1 MLLCSPRLQWYPKM
15 QINRHWKL
23 ITSTLLALAL
33 FTACGEENSDKQAS
47 MTAASE
53 SATGHT
59 APVARVENTADTHWG
74 VEVDDPYRYMED
86 QDDPEV
92 VEWFKGQAEY
102 TESVLAGSPI
112 REEIYE
118 RLIELDQGAP
128 YTTFAVRRLANGDK
142 FYMRRNAGEN
152 LGKLY
157 YHPADSD
164 SARLL
169 VDPETLAAEGEQHYS
184 LGTYMP
190 SWDGG
195 YVTYGLAQGGSEL
208 TSYHIMDIASG
219 RAVDAPIDNIET
231 AYNRP
236 MWTASG
242 DGFYYSRRRDLPEDA
257 PETEIY
263 KQTMVR
269 YHELGTDSDD
279 DPVIAAYELS
289 NRLPLIDTDFPS
301 LWLTPNSG
309 HAVLKVKHGDNNEIS
324 LFAAPLDSLLSGDIP
339 WVRISEEADLVTAFA
354 VMGDDIYLLTA
365 QDAPRYKLIK
375 TNLAAPDLDT
385 ADVVIAPGELV
396 LSDVV
401 AAKDALYIDAFQDG
415 VNKVIRVAPDEK
427 TEVLNTPRASA
438 GYISSVSPEV
448 DGILLYETSW
458 IQGGVRYAY
467 EPTAGTFTDTGMV
480 PVGKFD
486 NLEGF
491 VAKEV
496 LVSSHDGTQVPLSIL
511 HRADLKMDG
520 SNPTIV
526 YGYGSYGFPMP
537 VFFSPT
543 RLAWLERGGVFAIAH
558 VRGGGEYGQEWHYA
572 GRMANKPNT
581 WLDLIASAEYLV
593 EEGYTAP
600 AHMAPMGGSAGG
612 ILAGRS
618 ITTRPDLFGA
628 AVMQVGMLDAI
639 RAETTT
645 NGVPNIKEFGT
656 VTDEEGFK
664 GLLAM
669 SSYHHV
675 REGVNYPATLLT
687 HGYNDNRVNVWMSGK
702 MAARLQAA
710 NGEDGAPVLLR
721 VVFDAG
727 HGIGSTRDQVLLE
740 IADTYSFL
748 FSQLDKDQH

>member
-1 MLLCSPRLQWYPKM
+1 M

-23 ITSTLLALAL
+23 ITSALLASAML
-33 FTACGEENSDKQAS
+33 TACGGEQSNNQAS
-47 MTAASE
+47 LDTAAG
-53 SATGHT
+53 SAASPA
-59 APVARVENTADTHWG
+59 APIARIENATDTHWG

-92 VEWFKGQAEY
+92 VEWFKGQAGY
-102 TESVLAGSPI
+102 TESVLAGLPM
-112 REEIYE
+112 REDIYE

-128 YTTFAVRRLANGDK
+128 YTTFGVRRLANGDM

-157 YHPADSD
+157 HHPAGSD
-164 SARLL
+164 APRLL
-169 VDPETLAAEGEQHYS
+169 VDPETLGAEGEQHYS

-190 SWDGG
+190 SWDGS

-208 TSYHIMDIASG
+208 TSYHMMEVSSG
-219 RAVDAPIDNIET
+219 NAADAPIDNIET

-236 MWTASG
+236 MWAASG

-269 YHELGTDSDD
+269 YHELGTDSGD
-279 DPVIAAYELS
+279 DPVIVAYELS
-289 NRLPLIDTDFPS
+289 DRLPLLDTDFPS
-301 LWLTPNSG
+301 LWLMPNSE

-324 LFAAPLDSLLSGDIP
+324 LFTAPVDSLLSGDIP
-339 WVRISEEADLVTAFA
+339 WARISEEADLVTAFA

-365 QDAPRYKLIK
+365 QNAPRYQLIK
-375 TNLAAPDLDT
+375 TNLATPDLDT
-385 ADVVIAPGELV
+385 AEVVVAPSEIV

-401 AAKDALYIDAFQDG
+401 AAKDGLYIDAKQDG
-415 VNKVIRVAPDEK
+415 VNTVIRVPPDN
-427 TEVLNTPRASA
+427 TPEVLNTPRAGA
-438 GYISSVSPEV
+438 GYISSASPQV

-496 LVSSHDGTQVPLSIL
+496 LITSHDGTQVPLSIL
-511 HRADLKMDG
+511 HRADLEMDG

-526 YGYGSYGFPMP
+526 YGYGSYGLSMQ

-572 GRMANKPNT
+572 GRMENKPNT
-581 WLDLIASAEYLV
+581 WLDLIACAEYLV
-593 EEGYTAP
+593 DNGYTSP

-618 ITTRPDLFGA
+618 ITARPDLFGA
-628 AVMQVGMLDAI
+628 VVMQVGMLDAI

-669 SSYHHV
+669 SAYHHV
-675 REGVNYPATLLT
+675 RDGVTYPATLLT
-687 HGYNDNRVNVWMSGK
+687 HGYNDNRVNVWNSGK
-702 MAARLQAA
+702 MAAKLQAA

-721 VVFDAG
+721 VEFDSG
-727 HGIGSTRDQVLLE
+727 HGIGSTRNQVLSQV
-740 IADTYSFL
+740 ADTYSFL
-748 FSQLDKDQH
+748 FWQLDEDQH

>member
-1 MLLCSPRLQWYPKM
+1 M
-15 QINRHWKL
+15 
-23 ITSTLLALAL
+23 ITSCGGKDSNNEGSAD
-33 FTACGEENSDKQAS
+33 TAD
-47 MTAASE
+47 E
-53 SATGHT
+53 SAA
-59 APVARVENTADTHWG
+59 APGALVAKVENAAETHWG
-74 VEVDDPYRYMED
+74 VEVDDPYRYMEA

-102 TESVLAGSPI
+102 AESVLTGLPM
-112 REEIYE
+112 REEIYA
-118 RLIELDQGAP
+118 RLIELDQGTP
-128 YTTFAVRRLANGDK
+128 YTTYQVSLLANGDM
-142 FYMRRNAGEN
+142 FYLRRNADEN

-157 YHPADSD
+157 YHPAGSD

-169 VDPETLAAEGEQHYS
+169 IDPETLGAEGEQHYS
-184 LGTYMP
+184 LDVYMP
-190 SWDGG
+190 SWDGR
-195 YVTYGLAQGGSEL
+195 YLTYGVAQGGSEL
-208 TSYHIMDIASG
+208 TTYHVMEAASG
-219 RAVDAPIDNIET
+219 KAVDSPIDNIET

-236 MWTASG
+236 MWTGNG
-242 DGFYYSRRRDLPEDA
+242 DGFYYSRRRDLPDDA
-257 PETEIY
+257 LVTEIY

-269 YHELGTDSDD
+269 YHELGTDPGE
-279 DPVIAAYELS
+279 DPVIAAYGLS
-289 NRLPLIDTDFPS
+289 DRLPLLDTDFPS
-301 LWLTPNSG
+301 LWLTPNSD

-324 LFAAPLDSLLSGDIP
+324 LFTAPVDSLLSGDIP
-339 WVRISEEADLVTAFA
+339 WVRISEEADLVTGFA
-354 VMGDDIYLLTA
+354 VMGNDIYLLTA
-365 QDAPRYKLIK
+365 QDAPRYQLIK
-375 TNLAAPDLDT
+375 TSLVAPDLDT
-385 ADVVIAPGELV
+385 AEVVIAAGKMV
-396 LSDVV
+396 LRDVV
-401 AAKDALYIDAFQDG
+401 AAKDALYVEALQDG
-415 VNKVIRVAPDEK
+415 LSKVVRVAPGK
-427 TEVLNTPRASA
+427 TTEILNTPRGGA
-438 GYISSVSPEV
+438 GYISSASPEV

-467 EPTAGTFTDTGMV
+467 EPATGAFTDTGMI

-520 SNPTIV
+520 TNPTIV
-526 YGYGSYGFPMP
+526 YGYGSYGISMD
-537 VFFSPT
+537 VFFSPM

-581 WLDLIASAEYLV
+581 WLDLIACAEYLV
-593 EEGYTAP
+593 DKGYTAP

-612 ILAGRS
+612 ILVGRS
-618 ITTRPDLFGA
+618 ITTRPDLFSA
-628 AVMQVGMLDAI
+628 AVIQVGMLDAI

-675 REGVNYPATLLT
+675 QEGETYPATLLT
-687 HGYNDNRVNVWMSGK
+687 HGYNDPRVNVWMSGK

-710 NGEDGAPVLLR
+710 NGANGPPVLLR
-721 VVFDAG
+721 VEFDSG
-727 HGIGSTRDQVLLE
+727 HGIGSTRDQVLSE

-748 FSQLDKDQH
+748 FWQLEKDEH

>member
-1 MLLCSPRLQWYPKM
+1 ML
-15 QINRHWKL
+15 
-23 ITSTLLALAL
+23 
-33 FTACGEENSDKQAS
+33 TACGGEESNKQAS
-47 MTAASE
+47 LDTAAE
-53 SATGHT
+53 SAAGPA
-59 APVARVENTADTHWG
+59 APIARIENTTDTHWG

-102 TESVLAGSPI
+102 TKSVLAGLPM
-112 REEIYE
+112 RQEIYE

-128 YTTFAVRRLANGDK
+128 YTTYGVRRLANGDM

-169 VDPETLAAEGEQHYS
+169 VDPETLGAEGEQHYS
-184 LGTYMP
+184 VGTYMP
-190 SWDGG
+190 SWDGS

-208 TSYHIMDIASG
+208 TSYHIMEVASSN
-219 RAVDAPIDNIET
+219 AADAPIDNIET
-231 AYNRP
+231 AYNSP

-242 DGFYYSRRRDLPEDA
+242 DSFYYSRRRDLPEDA
-257 PETEIY
+257 PQTEIY

-269 YHELGTDSDD
+269 YHELGTDPGE

-289 NRLPLIDTDFPS
+289 DRLPLLDTDFPS
-301 LWLTPNSG
+301 LWLTPNSE

-324 LFAAPLDSLLSGDIP
+324 LFTAPVDSLLSGDIP
-339 WVRISEEADLVTAFA
+339 WVLISEEADLVTGFA

-365 QDAPRYKLIK
+365 QDAPRYQLIK

-385 ADVVIAPGELV
+385 ADVVIAPGEMV
-396 LSDVV
+396 LRDVV
-401 AAKDALYIDAFQDG
+401 AAKDAVYVDALQDG
-415 VNKVIRVAPDEK
+415 LNKVIRVAPDK
-427 TEVLNTPRASA
+427 TTEVLNTPRAGA
-438 GYISSVSPEV
+438 GYISSVSPKV
-448 DGILLYETSW
+448 DGILIYETSW

-520 SNPTIV
+520 SSPTIV
-526 YGYGSYGFPMP
+526 YGYGSYGFPIN

-543 RLAWLERGGVFAIAH
+543 RLAWLERGGVYAIAH

-581 WLDLIASAEYLV
+581 WLDLIACAEYLV
-593 EEGYTAP
+593 DKGYTAP
-600 AHMAPMGGSAGG
+600 AHMAPRGGSAGG
-612 ILAGRS
+612 VLAGRS
-618 ITTRPDLFGA
+618 VTTRPDLFGA
-628 AVMQVGMLDAI
+628 VVIQVGMLDAI

-675 REGVNYPATLLT
+675 REGVTYPATLLT

-710 NGEDGAPVLLR
+710 NGEDGTPVLLR
-721 VVFDAG
+721 VEFDSG
-727 HGIGSTRDQVLLE
+727 HGIGSTRDQVLSE
-740 IADTYSFL
+740 VADIYSFL
-748 FSQLDKDQH
+748 FWQLDKDQH

>member
-1 MLLCSPRLQWYPKM
+1 ML
-15 QINRHWKL
+15 
-23 ITSTLLALAL
+23 
-33 FTACGEENSDKQAS
+33 TACGGEESNKQAS
-47 MTAASE
+47 LDTAAE
-53 SATGHT
+53 SA
-59 APVARVENTADTHWG
+59 AIPVAPIAKIEDTTDTHWG

-102 TESVLAGSPI
+102 TESVLAELPM
-112 REEIYE
+112 RQEIYE

-128 YTTFAVRRLANGDK
+128 YTTYGVRRLANGDM

-169 VDPETLAAEGEQHYS
+169 VDPETLGAEGEQHYS

-190 SWDGG
+190 SWDGR

-208 TSYHIMDIASG
+208 TTYHVMEVATG
-219 RAVDAPIDNIET
+219 NAADAPIDNIET

-257 PETEIY
+257 PDTEIY

-269 YHELGTDSDD
+269 YHALGTHAGD

-289 NRLPLIDTDFPS
+289 DQLPLLDTDFPS
-301 LWLTPNSG
+301 LWLTPNSE
-309 HAVLKVKHGDNNEIS
+309 HAVLKVKHGDNSEIS
-324 LFAAPLDSLLSGDIP
+324 LFTAPADSLLSGDIP
-339 WVRISEEADLVTAFA
+339 WVRISEEADLVNDAA

-365 QDAPRYKLIK
+365 RDAPRYQLIK

-385 ADVVIAPGELV
+385 ADVVIAPSELV
-396 LSDVV
+396 LSGVV
-401 AAKDALYIDAFQDG
+401 AAKDALYVDAIQDG
-415 VNKVIRVAPDEK
+415 LNKVIRVAPDK
-427 TEVLNTPRASA
+427 PMEVLKPPRGGA
-438 GYISSVSPEV
+438 GYISSVSPEIE
-448 DGILLYETSW
+448 GILLYETSW

-467 EPTAGTFTDTGMV
+467 EPMAGTFTDTGMV

-520 SNPTIV
+520 TNPTIV
-526 YGYGSYGFPMP
+526 YGYGSYGSSVDM
-537 VFFSPT
+537 FFSPT
-543 RLAWLERGGVFAIAH
+543 RLAWLERGGVYAIAH

-581 WLDLIASAEYLV
+581 WLDLIACAEYLV
-593 EEGYTAP
+593 DNGYTAA

-618 ITTRPDLFGA
+618 VTTRPDLFGA
-628 AVMQVGMLDAI
+628 VVIRVGMLDAI

-656 VTDEEGFK
+656 VTDEKGFK

-675 REGVNYPATLLT
+675 REGVTYPATLLT

-710 NGEDGAPVLLR
+710 NGDDGTPVLLR
-721 VVFDAG
+721 VEFDSG
-727 HGIGSTRDQVLLE
+727 HGIGSTRDQVLSE
-740 IADTYSFL
+740 VADIYSFL
-748 FSQLDKDQH
+748 FWQLDKDQH

>member
-1 MLLCSPRLQWYPKM
+1 MR
-15 QINRHWKL
+15 INRHWEL
-23 ITSTLLALAL
+23 ITFALLASAIL
-33 FTACGEENSDKQAS
+33 TGCGGKESNKGVSGD
-47 MTAASE
+47 TAAE
-53 SATGHT
+53 SAAGPA
-59 APVARVENTADTHWG
+59 APIARIENTTDTHWG

-102 TESVLAGSPI
+102 TESVLAGLPM

-118 RLIELDQGAP
+118 RLIELDRGAP
-128 YTTFAVRRLANGDK
+128 YTTYGVRRLANGDM

-152 LGKLY
+152 LDKLY
-157 YHPADSD
+157 YHPADSN

-169 VDPETLAAEGEQHYS
+169 VDPETAGAEGEQHYS

-190 SWDGG
+190 SWDGS

-208 TSYHIMDIASG
+208 TTYHIMEVASG
-219 RAVDAPIDNIET
+219 NAADSPIDNIET

-242 DGFYYSRRRDLPEDA
+242 DGFYYSRRRDLSEDA

-269 YHELGTDSDD
+269 FHELGTDPGE
-279 DPVIAAYELS
+279 DPVIVAYELS
-289 NRLPLIDTDFPS
+289 DRLPLLDTDFPS
-301 LWLTPNSG
+301 LWLTPNSE
-309 HAVLKVKHGDNNEIS
+309 HAVLKIKHGDNNEIS
-324 LFAAPLDSLLSGDIP
+324 LFAAPVDSLLSGDIP
-339 WVRISEEADLVTAFA
+339 WVRISEEADLVTGFA

-365 QDAPRYKLIK
+365 RDAPRYQFIK

-385 ADVVIAPGELV
+385 ADVVIAPGEMV
-396 LSDVV
+396 LSNVL
-401 AAKDALYIDAFQDG
+401 AAKDAIYIDAIMDG
-415 VNKVIRVAPDEK
+415 LNKVIRVAPDK
-427 TEVLNTPRASA
+427 TSEVLNTPRAGA

-448 DGILLYETSW
+448 EGILLYETSW

-467 EPTAGTFTDTGMV
+467 EPKSGTFSDTGMI

-526 YGYGSYGFPMP
+526 YGYGSYGISMD
-537 VFFSPT
+537 VFFSPI

-581 WLDLIASAEYLV
+581 WLDLIACAEYLV
-593 EEGYTAP
+593 DKGYTAP

-618 ITTRPDLFGA
+618 LTTRPDLFGA
-628 AVMQVGMLDAI
+628 AVIQVGMLDAI

-656 VTDEEGFK
+656 VTDEEGFN
-664 GLLAM
+664 GLRAM
-669 SSYHHV
+669 SSYHHI
-675 REGVNYPATLLT
+675 REGVTYPATILT
-687 HGYNDNRVNVWMSGK
+687 HGYNDPRVNVWMSGK

-710 NGEDGAPVLLR
+710 NGEDGPPVLLR
-721 VVFDAG
+721 VEFDAG
-727 HGIGSTRDQVLLE
+727 HGIGSTRDQLLSE
-740 IADTYSFL
+740 FADTYSFL

>member
-1 MLLCSPRLQWYPKM
+1 MR
-15 QINRHWKL
+15 IDRRWKI
-23 ITSTLLALAL
+23 ITSTLLASAML
-33 FTACGEENSDKQAS
+33 TACGGEESNKRPPLE
-47 MTAASE
+47 TAAE
-53 SATGHT
+53 SAAGP
-59 APVARVENTADTHWG
+59 AVPIARIENTTDTHWG
-74 VEVDDPYRYMED
+74 VEVDDPYRYMEN

-102 TESVLAGSPI
+102 TESVLAELPM
-112 REEIYE
+112 REEILE

-128 YTTFAVRRLANGDK
+128 YTTYGVRRLANGDM

-157 YHPADSD
+157 YQPADSD

-169 VDPETLAAEGEQHYS
+169 VDPETLGAEGEQHFS

-190 SWDGG
+190 SWDGS

-208 TSYHIMDIASG
+208 TSYHIMEVASG
-219 RAVDAPIDNIET
+219 NAAGAPIDNIET

-269 YHELGTDSDD
+269 YHELGTDADE
-279 DPVIAAYELS
+279 DPVIAAYQLS
-289 NRLPLIDTDFPS
+289 DRLSLLDTDFPS
-301 LWLTPNSG
+301 LWLTPNSE

-324 LFAAPLDSLLSGDIP
+324 LFTAPVDSLLSGDIP
-339 WVRISEEADLVTAFA
+339 WVRISEEADLVTDFA
-354 VMGDDIYLLTA
+354 VMDDDIYLLTA
-365 QDAPRYKLIK
+365 HEAPRYQLIK
-375 TNLAAPDLDT
+375 TNLAAPNLDT
-385 ADVVIAPGELV
+385 ADVIIAPGEMV
-396 LSDVV
+396 LSDVA
-401 AAKDALYIDAFQDG
+401 AAKDALYVDTLQDG
-415 VNKVIRVAPDEK
+415 LNKVIRVAPDE
-427 TEVLNTPRASA
+427 TMEVLNTPRAGA
-438 GYISSVSPEV
+438 GYISSVSPEL

-467 EPTAGTFTDTGMV
+467 DPTAGTFTDTGMV

-511 HRADLKMDG
+511 HRADLQMDG

-526 YGYGSYGFPMP
+526 YGYGSYGFPMD

-543 RLAWLERGGVFAIAH
+543 RLAWIERGGVFAIAH

-593 EEGYTAP
+593 DKGYTSP
-600 AHMAPMGGSAGG
+600 ANMAPMGGSAGG

-618 ITTRPDLFGA
+618 VTARPDLFGA
-628 AVMQVGMLDAI
+628 VVMQVGMLDAI

-675 REGVNYPATLLT
+675 REGVTYPAALLT

-710 NGEDGAPVLLR
+710 NGEDGPPVLLR
-721 VVFDAG
+721 VEFDSG
-727 HGIGSTRDQVLLE
+727 HGIGSTRDQVLSQ

-748 FSQLDKDQH
+748 FWQLNKDQH

>member
-1 MLLCSPRLQWYPKM
+1 MR
-15 QINRHWKL
+15 IDRRWKI
-23 ITSTLLALAL
+23 ITSTLLASAML
-33 FTACGEENSDKQAS
+33 TACGGEESNKRPPLE
-47 MTAASE
+47 TAAE
-53 SATGHT
+53 SAAGP
-59 APVARVENTADTHWG
+59 AVPIARIENTTDTHWG
-74 VEVDDPYRYMED
+74 VEVDDPYRYMEN

-102 TESVLAGSPI
+102 TESVLAELPM
-112 REEIYE
+112 REEILE

-128 YTTFAVRRLANGDK
+128 YTTYGVRRLANGDM

-157 YHPADSD
+157 YQPADSD

-169 VDPETLAAEGEQHYS
+169 VDPETLGAEGEQHFS

-190 SWDGG
+190 SWDGS

-208 TSYHIMDIASG
+208 TSYHIMEVASG
-219 RAVDAPIDNIET
+219 NAAGAPIDNIET

-269 YHELGTDSDD
+269 YHELGTDADE
-279 DPVIAAYELS
+279 DPVIAAYQLS
-289 NRLPLIDTDFPS
+289 DRLSLLDTDFPS
-301 LWLTPNSG
+301 LWLTPNSE

-324 LFAAPLDSLLSGDIP
+324 LFTAPVDSLLSGDIP
-339 WVRISEEADLVTAFA
+339 WVRISEEADLVTDFA
-354 VMGDDIYLLTA
+354 VMDDDIYLLTA
-365 QDAPRYKLIK
+365 HEAPRYQLIK
-375 TNLAAPDLDT
+375 TNLAAPNLDT
-385 ADVVIAPGELV
+385 ADVIIAPGEMV
-396 LSDVV
+396 LSDVA
-401 AAKDALYIDAFQDG
+401 AAKDALYVDTLQDG
-415 VNKVIRVAPDEK
+415 LNKVIRVAPDE
-427 TEVLNTPRASA
+427 TMEVLNTPRAGA
-438 GYISSVSPEV
+438 GYISSVSPEL

-467 EPTAGTFTDTGMV
+467 DPTAGTFTDTGMV

-511 HRADLKMDG
+511 HRADLQMDG

-526 YGYGSYGFPMP
+526 YGYGSYGFPMD

-543 RLAWLERGGVFAIAH
+543 RLAWIERGGVFAIAH

-593 EEGYTAP
+593 DKGYTSP
-600 AHMAPMGGSAGG
+600 ANMAPMGGSAGG

-618 ITTRPDLFGA
+618 VTARPDLFGA
-628 AVMQVGMLDAI
+628 VVMQVGMLDAI

-675 REGVNYPATLLT
+675 REGVTYPAALLT

-710 NGEDGAPVLLR
+710 NGGPPVLLR
-721 VVFDAG
+721 VEFDSG
-727 HGIGSTRDQVLLE
+727 HGIGSTRDQVLSQ

-748 FSQLDKDQH
+748 FWQLNKDQH

>member
-1 MLLCSPRLQWYPKM
+1 L
-15 QINRHWKL
+15 
-23 ITSTLLALAL
+23 
-33 FTACGEENSDKQAS
+33 D
-47 MTAASE
+47 TAAE
-53 SATGHT
+53 SAASLVAPT
-59 APVARVENTADTHWG
+59 ARIENTTDTHWG
-74 VEVDDPYRYMED
+74 VEVDDPYRFMED

-92 VEWFKGQAEY
+92 VEWFEGQAKH
-102 TESVLAGSPI
+102 TESVLAELPM

-128 YTTFAVRRLANGDK
+128 FSTFGVRRLTNGDM

-169 VDPETLAAEGEQHYS
+169 VDPETLGAEGEQHYS
-184 LGTYMP
+184 LGAYMP
-190 SWDGG
+190 SWDGN

-208 TSYHIMDIASG
+208 TTYHVMEVDSG
-219 RAVDAPIDNIET
+219 NAADEPIDNIET

-269 YHELGTDSDD
+269 YHELGTDLSE

-289 NRLPLIDTDFPS
+289 DRLPLLDTDFPS
-301 LWLTPNSG
+301 LWLTPNSE
-309 HAVLKVKHGDNNEIS
+309 HAVLKVKHGDNSEIS
-324 LFAAPLDSLLSGDIP
+324 LFTAPADSLLSGDIP
-339 WVRISEEADLVTAFA
+339 WSRISEEADLVNDFA

-365 QDAPRYKLIK
+365 RDAPRYQLVKTKL
-375 TNLAAPDLDT
+375 AVPDLDT
-385 ADVVIAPGELV
+385 ADVIIAPSELV
-396 LSDVV
+396 LSGVV
-401 AAKDALYIDAFQDG
+401 AAKDALYVDAIQDG
-415 VNKVIRVAPDEK
+415 LNKVIRVAPDK
-427 TEVLNTPRASA
+427 PMQVLETPRGGA
-438 GYISSVSPEV
+438 GYVSSVTPEV
-448 DGILLYETSW
+448 EGILLYETSW

-467 EPTAGTFTDTGMV
+467 EPMGGTFTDTGMV

-496 LVSSHDGTQVPLSIL
+496 LVSSHDGTEVPLSIL
-511 HRADLKMDG
+511 HRADLKMDET
-520 SNPTIV
+520 NPTIV
-526 YGYGSYGFPMP
+526 YGYGSYGYSMDM
-537 VFFSPT
+537 FFSPT
-543 RLAWLERGGVFAIAH
+543 RLAWLERGGVFAVAH

-593 EEGYTAP
+593 DEGYTSP

-628 AVMQVGMLDAI
+628 AVIQVGSLDTI

-675 REGVNYPATLLT
+675 QEGVTYPATLLT
-687 HGYNDNRVNVWMSGK
+687 HGYNDNRVNVWQSGK
-702 MAARLQAA
+702 MAASLQAA
-710 NGEDGAPVLLR
+710 NGKDGAPILLR
-721 VVFDAG
+721 VEFDAG
-727 HGIGSTRDQVLLE
+727 HGIGSTRNQLLSE
-740 IADTYSFL
+740 VADTYSFL
-748 FSQLDKDQH
+748 FWQLDKDDH

>member
-1 MLLCSPRLQWYPKM
+1 MR
-15 QINRHWKL
+15 IIGHWKL
-23 ITSTLLALAL
+23 ITSTLLASAIL
-33 FTACGEENSDKQAS
+33 TACGGEETNKQAS
-47 MTAASE
+47 LDTAAGP
-53 SATGHT
+53 A
-59 APVARVENTADTHWG
+59 APIARIENTTDTHWG
-74 VEVDDPYRYMED
+74 VGVDDPYRYMED

-102 TESVLAGSPI
+102 TESVLAGLPM
-112 REEIYE
+112 RQEIYE

-128 YTTFAVRRLANGDK
+128 YTTYGVRRLANGDM

-169 VDPETLAAEGEQHYS
+169 VDPETLGAEGEQHYS

-190 SWDGG
+190 SWDGS

-208 TSYHIMDIASG
+208 TTYHTMEVASG
-219 RAVDAPIDNIET
+219 NAVDAPIGNIET

-242 DGFYYSRRRDLPEDA
+242 DSFYYSRRRDLPEDA
-257 PETEIY
+257 PVTEIY

-269 YHELGTDSDD
+269 YHELGTDSGEDL
-279 DPVIAAYELS
+279 VIAAYELS
-289 NRLPLIDTDFPS
+289 DRLPLLDTDFPS
-301 LWLTPNSG
+301 LWLTPNSE
-309 HAVLKVKHGDNNEIS
+309 HAVLMVKHGDNNEIS
-324 LFAAPLDSLLSGDIP
+324 LFTAPVDSLLSGDIP
-339 WVRISEEADLVTAFA
+339 WVRISEEADLVTGFT

-365 QDAPRYKLIK
+365 QDAPRFQLIK

-385 ADVVIAPGELV
+385 ADVVIAPGEMV

-415 VNKVIRVAPDEK
+415 VNKVIRVAPDK
-427 TEVLNTPRASA
+427 TMEVLNTPRASA
-438 GYISSVSPEV
+438 GYIASVSPEV

-496 LVSSHDGTQVPLSIL
+496 LVTSHDGTQVPLSIL

-543 RLAWLERGGVFAIAH
+543 RLAWLERGGVYAIAH

-581 WLDLIASAEYLV
+581 WLDLIACAEYLV
-593 EEGYTAP
+593 DKGYTAP
-600 AHMAPMGGSAGG
+600 EHMAPMGGSAGG

-618 ITTRPDLFGA
+618 VTARPDLFGA

-639 RAETTT
+639 RAETTS

-675 REGVNYPATLLT
+675 REGVTYPATLLT

-710 NGEDGAPVLLR
+710 NGGDGPPVLLR
-721 VVFDAG
+721 VEFESG
-727 HGIGSTRDQVLLE
+727 HGIGSTREQVLSE
-740 IADTYSFL
+740 VADVYSFL

>member
-1 MLLCSPRLQWYPKM
+1 MR
-15 QINRHWKL
+15 INRHRKL
-23 ITSTLLALAL
+23 ITITLLASAML
-33 FTACGEENSDKQAS
+33 TACGGEESNKQAS
-47 MTAASE
+47 LDTEAESAAGTAAPI
-53 SATGHT
+53 AK
-59 APVARVENTADTHWG
+59 VENTTDTHWG

-92 VEWFKGQAEY
+92 LEWFKGQAEY
-102 TESVLAGSPI
+102 TESVLEELPM

-128 YTTFAVRRLANGDK
+128 YTTFSVRRLANGDM

-164 SARLL
+164 GARLL
-169 VDPETLAAEGEQHYS
+169 VDPETLGAEGEQHYS
-184 LGTYMP
+184 LGAYMP
-190 SWDGG
+190 SWDGS

-208 TSYHIMDIASG
+208 TTYHIMDIATG
-219 RAVDAPIDNIET
+219 DAVDAPIDNIET

-236 MWTASG
+236 MWTDSG
-242 DGFYYSRRRDLPEDA
+242 EGFYYSRRRDLPEDA
-257 PETEIY
+257 PVTEIY
-263 KQTMVR
+263 KQTMVL
-269 YHELGTDSDD
+269 YHALGTDPSDD
-279 DPVIAAYELS
+279 AVIAAYELS
-289 NRLPLIDTDFPS
+289 DQLPLLDTDFPS
-301 LWLTPNSG
+301 LWLTPNSE
-309 HAVLKVKHGDNNEIS
+309 HAVLKVKHGDNSEIS
-324 LFAAPLDSLLSGDIP
+324 LFTAPVDSLLAGDIP
-339 WVRISEEADLVTAFA
+339 WVRISDEADLVTDFA

-365 QDAPRYKLIK
+365 QDAPRYQLIK

-385 ADVVIAPGELV
+385 ADVVIAPSELV
-396 LSDVV
+396 LSSVV
-401 AAKDALYIDAFQDG
+401 AARDAIYVDAIQDG
-415 VNKVIRVAPDEK
+415 LNKVVRVAPGESM
-427 TEVLNTPRASA
+427 EVLSTPRAGA
-438 GYISSVSPEV
+438 GYVSSVSPEV
-448 DGILLYETSW
+448 DGVVLYETSW

-467 EPTAGTFTDTGMV
+467 EPTAGTFTDTGMI

-496 LVSSHDGTQVPLSIL
+496 LVTSHDGTQVPLSIL
-511 HRADLKMDG
+511 HRADLEMDG

-526 YGYGSYGFPMP
+526 YGYGSYGSSMS

-543 RLAWLERGGVFAIAH
+543 RLAWLERGGVYAVAH

-593 EEGYTAP
+593 DEGYTAP

-612 ILAGRS
+612 VLAGRS

-628 AVMQVGMLDAI
+628 AVIRVGMLDAV

-656 VTDEEGFK
+656 VTDEQGFK
-664 GLLAM
+664 DLLAM

-675 REGVNYPATLLT
+675 REGVTYPATLLT

-702 MAARLQAA
+702 MAASLQAA
-710 NGEDGAPVLLR
+710 NGDDGAPVLLR
-721 VVFDAG
+721 VEFDAG
-727 HGIGSTRDQVLLE
+727 HGIGSTRDQLLSE
-740 IADTYSFL
+740 VADTYSFL
-748 FSQLDKDQH
+748 FWQLDKDRH

>member
-1 MLLCSPRLQWYPKM
+1 MRICG
-15 QINRHWKL
+15 HWKL
-23 ITSTLLALAL
+23 ISLALIASAML
-33 FTACGEENSDKQAS
+33 TACGGKQSDTEVTGDRA
-47 MTAASE
+47 TE
-53 SATGHT
+53 SAVAPT
-59 APVARVENTADTHWG
+59 APIARIENISDTHWG
-74 VEVDDPYRYMED
+74 VKVDDPYRYMED
-86 QDDPEV
+86 QDDPAV

-102 TESVLAGSPI
+102 TESVFDQLPM
-112 REEIYE
+112 RQEIYE

-128 YTTFAVRRLANGDK
+128 YTTYSVRRLANGDM

-152 LGKLY
+152 LAKLY
-157 YHPADSD
+157 YHAAGSH

-169 VDPETLAAEGEQHYS
+169 VDPETLGAESEQHYS
-184 LGTYMP
+184 LDTYMP
-190 SWDGG
+190 SWDGR
-195 YVTYGLAQGGSEL
+195 YVAYGLAQGGSEL
-208 TSYHIMDIASG
+208 TTYHIMEVASG
-219 RAVDAPIDNIET
+219 DAVDAPIDNIET

-263 KQTMVR
+263 KQTKVR
-269 YHELGTDSDD
+269 FHKLGTDPGK
-279 DPVIAAYELS
+279 DPVVIAYGLS
-289 NRLPLIDTDFPS
+289 DRLHLLDTDFPS
-301 LWLTPNSG
+301 LWLTPNSE

-324 LFAAPLDSLLSGDIP
+324 LFAAPVDSLMSGDIP
-339 WVRISEEADLVTAFA
+339 WVRISEEADMVTDFA
-354 VMGDDIYLLTA
+354 VVRDDIYLLTA
-365 QDAPRYKLIK
+365 KNAPRYQLVK
-375 TNLAAPDLDT
+375 TSLSAPDLNA
-385 ADVVIAPGELV
+385 ADVLIAPGKMV
-396 LSDVV
+396 LIYVA
-401 AAKDALYIDAFQDG
+401 AAKDALYVDALKDG
-415 VNKVIRVAPDEK
+415 VNNVIRIAPDGTTDILK
-427 TEVLNTPRASA
+427 TPRAGA

-448 DGILLYETSW
+448 DGILVYETSW

-467 EPTAGTFTDTGMV
+467 EPAAGTFTDTGMI

-496 LVSSHDGTQVPLSIL
+496 LVASHDGTQVPLSIL
-511 HRADLKMDG
+511 HRTDLKMDS

-526 YGYGSYGFPMP
+526 YGYGSYGFPSD

-581 WLDLIASAEYLV
+581 WLDLIACAEYLV

-628 AVMQVGMLDAI
+628 AVIQVGMLDAI

-675 REGVNYPATLLT
+675 REGVDYPATLLT
-687 HGYNDNRVNVWMSGK
+687 HGYNDPRVNVWMSGK

-710 NGEDGAPVLLR
+710 NGEDGPPVLLR
-721 VVFDAG
+721 VEFDAG
-727 HGIGSTRDQVLLE
+727 HGIGSTRDQFLSEV
-740 IADTYSFL
+740 ADTYSFL
-748 FSQLDKDQH
+748 FWQLDKDHH

>member
-1 MLLCSPRLQWYPKM
+1 MR
-15 QINRHWKL
+15 IDRRWKI
-23 ITSTLLALAL
+23 ITSTLLASAML
-33 FTACGEENSDKQAS
+33 TACGGEESNKRPPLE
-47 MTAASE
+47 TAAE
-53 SATGHT
+53 SAAGP
-59 APVARVENTADTHWG
+59 AVPIARIENTTDTHWG
-74 VEVDDPYRYMED
+74 VEVDDPYRYMEN

-102 TESVLAGSPI
+102 TESVLAELPM
-112 REEIYE
+112 REEILE

-128 YTTFAVRRLANGDK
+128 YTTYGVRRLANGDM

-157 YHPADSD
+157 YQPADSD

-169 VDPETLAAEGEQHYS
+169 VDPETLGAEGEQHFS

-190 SWDGG
+190 SWDGS

-208 TSYHIMDIASG
+208 TSYHIMEVASG
-219 RAVDAPIDNIET
+219 NAAGAPIDNIET

-269 YHELGTDSDD
+269 YHELGTDADE
-279 DPVIAAYELS
+279 DPVIAAYQLS
-289 NRLPLIDTDFPS
+289 DRLSLLDTDFPS
-301 LWLTPNSG
+301 LWLTPNSE

-324 LFAAPLDSLLSGDIP
+324 LFTAPVDSLLSGDIP
-339 WVRISEEADLVTAFA
+339 WVRISEEADLVTDFA
-354 VMGDDIYLLTA
+354 VMDDDIYLLTA
-365 QDAPRYKLIK
+365 HEAPRYQLIK

-385 ADVVIAPGELV
+385 ADVIIAPGEMV
-396 LSDVV
+396 LSDVA
-401 AAKDALYIDAFQDG
+401 AAKDALYVDTLQDG
-415 VNKVIRVAPDEK
+415 LNKVIRVAPDE
-427 TEVLNTPRASA
+427 TMEVLNTPRAGA
-438 GYISSVSPEV
+438 GYISSVSPEL

-467 EPTAGTFTDTGMV
+467 DPTAGTFTDTGMV

-511 HRADLKMDG
+511 HRADLQMDG

-526 YGYGSYGFPMP
+526 YGYGSYGFPMD

-543 RLAWLERGGVFAIAH
+543 RLAWIERGGVFAIAH

-593 EEGYTAP
+593 DKGYTSP
-600 AHMAPMGGSAGG
+600 ANMAPMGGSAGG

-618 ITTRPDLFGA
+618 VTARPDLFGA
-628 AVMQVGMLDAI
+628 VVMQVGMLDAI

-675 REGVNYPATLLT
+675 REGVTYPAALLT

-710 NGEDGAPVLLR
+710 NGEDGPPVLLR
-721 VVFDAG
+721 VEFDSG
-727 HGIGSTRDQVLLE
+727 HGIGSTRDQVLSQ

-748 FSQLDKDQH
+748 FWQLNKDQH

>member
-1 MLLCSPRLQWYPKM
+1 MLLCLPRLQWYPTM
-15 QINRHWKL
+15 RINAHWKL
-23 ITSTLLALAL
+23 ITSTLLASAIL
-33 FTACGEENSDKQAS
+33 TACGGDESNKQAS
-47 MTAASE
+47 LDTTAE
-53 SATGHT
+53 SATSPA
-59 APVARVENTADTHWG
+59 APIARIENTSDTHWG
-74 VEVDDPYRYMED
+74 VEVDDPYRYLED

-102 TESVLAGSPI
+102 TASVLAELPM
-112 REEIYE
+112 REAIYE

-128 YTTFAVRRLANGDK
+128 FITYGVRRLANGDM

-169 VDPETLAAEGEQHYS
+169 VDPESLGAEGEQHYS

-190 SWDGG
+190 SWDGR

-208 TSYHIMDIASG
+208 TTYHVMEVATG
-219 RAVDAPIDNIET
+219 NAVDAPIDNIET

-269 YHELGTDSDD
+269 YHALGTDAGD
-279 DPVIAAYELS
+279 DPVISAYELS
-289 NRLPLIDTDFPS
+289 DQLPLLDTDFPS
-301 LWLTPNSG
+301 LWLTPNSE
-309 HAVLKVKHGDNNEIS
+309 HAVLKVKHGDNSEIS
-324 LFAAPLDSLLSGDIP
+324 LFTAPADSLLSGDIP
-339 WVRISEEADLVTAFA
+339 WVRISEESDLVNDFA
-354 VMGDDIYLLTA
+354 VMGDDIYLQTA
-365 QDAPRYKLIK
+365 RKAPRYQLVK

-385 ADVVIAPGELV
+385 ADVVIAPSELV
-396 LSDVV
+396 LSGVG
-401 AAKDALYIDAFQDG
+401 AAKDALYVDAIQDG
-415 VNKVIRVAPDEK
+415 LNKVIRVAPD
-427 TEVLNTPRASA
+427 TPMEVLEPPRGGA

-448 DGILLYETSW
+448 EGILLYETSW
-458 IQGGVRYAY
+458 IRGGVRYAY
-467 EPTAGTFTDTGMV
+467 QPTAGTFTDTGMV

-496 LVSSHDGTQVPLSIL
+496 LVSSHDGTEVPLTIL

-526 YGYGSYGFPMP
+526 YGYGSYGIPMD

-581 WLDLIASAEYLV
+581 WLDLIACAEYLV
-593 EEGYTAP
+593 DKGYTAP

-618 ITTRPDLFGA
+618 VTARPDLFGA
-628 AVMQVGMLDAI
+628 AVMQVGILDAI

-675 REGVNYPATLLT
+675 REGVTYPATLLT

-710 NGEDGAPVLLR
+710 NGEDGPPVLLR
-721 VVFDAG
+721 VEFDAG
-727 HGIGSTRDQVLLE
+727 HGIGSTRNQVLSE
-740 IADTYSFL
+740 VADTYSFL
-748 FSQLDKDQH
+748 FWQLDKGQH

>member
-1 MLLCSPRLQWYPKM
+1 ML
-15 QINRHWKL
+15 
-23 ITSTLLALAL
+23 
-33 FTACGEENSDKQAS
+33 TACGGEESNKQAS
-47 MTAASE
+47 LDTASE
-53 SATGHT
+53 SA
-59 APVARVENTADTHWG
+59 AIPVAPIAKIEDTTDTHWG

-92 VEWFKGQAEY
+92 IAWFKGQAEY
-102 TESVLAGSPI
+102 TESVLAGLPM

-128 YTTFAVRRLANGDK
+128 YTTYGVRRLANGDM

-169 VDPETLAAEGEQHYS
+169 VDPETLGAEGEQHYS

-190 SWDGG
+190 SWDGR

-208 TSYHIMDIASG
+208 TTYHVMEVATG
-219 RAVDAPIDNIET
+219 NAADAPIDNIET

-236 MWTASG
+236 MWTTSG

-257 PETEIY
+257 PDTEIY

-269 YHELGTDSDD
+269 YHALGTHAGD

-289 NRLPLIDTDFPS
+289 DQLPLLDTDFPS
-301 LWLTPNSG
+301 LWLTPNSE
-309 HAVLKVKHGDNNEIS
+309 HAVLKVKHGDNSEIS
-324 LFAAPLDSLLSGDIP
+324 LFTAPADTLLSGDIP
-339 WVRISEEADLVTAFA
+339 WVRFSEEADLVNGFA

-365 QDAPRYKLIK
+365 RDAPRYQLIK

-385 ADVVIAPGELV
+385 ADVVIAPGEMV
-396 LSDVV
+396 LSDVA
-401 AAKDALYIDAFQDG
+401 AAKDAIYVDALHDG
-415 VNKVIRVAPDEK
+415 LNKAIRIAPDK
-427 TEVLNTPRASA
+427 PMEVLEPPRAGA
-438 GYISSVSPEV
+438 GYISSVSAEV

-491 VAKEV
+491 VATEV
-496 LVSSHDGTQVPLSIL
+496 LVSSHDGTEVPLSIL
-511 HRADLKMDG
+511 HRADLKLDG

-526 YGYGSYGFPMP
+526 YGYGSYGSSMNM
-537 VFFSPT
+537 FFSPT
-543 RLAWLERGGVFAIAH
+543 RLAWLERGGVYAIAH

-581 WLDLIASAEYLV
+581 WLDLIACAEYLV
-593 EEGYTAP
+593 DKGYTSP
-600 AHMAPMGGSAGG
+600 EHMAPMGGSAGG

-618 ITTRPDLFGA
+618 VTTRPDLFGA
-628 AVMQVGMLDAI
+628 VVMQVGMLDAI

-675 REGVNYPATLLT
+675 REGVTYPATLLT

-710 NGEDGAPVLLR
+710 NADDGTPVLLR
-721 VVFDAG
+721 VEFDSG
-727 HGIGSTRDQVLLE
+727 HGIGSTRDQVLSE
-740 IADTYSFL
+740 VADIYSFL
-748 FSQLDKDQH
+748 FWQLVKDQH

>member
-1 MLLCSPRLQWYPKM
+1 MLSG
-15 QINRHWKL
+15 
-23 ITSTLLALAL
+23 
-33 FTACGEENSDKQAS
+33 CGSKESNSEISGD
-47 MTAASE
+47 TAAG
-53 SATGHT
+53 SAAGPA
-59 APVARVENTADTHWG
+59 APVARIENITDTHWG
-74 VEVDDPYRYMED
+74 VEVDDPYRYIED

-92 VEWFKGQAEY
+92 VEWFEGQAEH
-102 TESVLAGSPI
+102 TESVLAGVPF
-112 REEIYE
+112 REKIYE

-128 YTTFAVRRLANGDK
+128 YTTYGVRRLANADM

-152 LGKLY
+152 LDKLY

-169 VDPETLAAEGEQHYS
+169 VDPETLGAEGEQHYS
-184 LGTYMP
+184 LGAYMP
-190 SWDGG
+190 SWDGS

-208 TSYHIMDIASG
+208 TSYHIMEVASG
-219 RAVDAPIDNIET
+219 KAVDSPIDNIET

-236 MWTASG
+236 MWTARG
-242 DGFYYSRRRDLPEDA
+242 DGFYYSRRRDLPDDA

-269 YHELGTDSDD
+269 YHELGTDPGE

-289 NRLPLIDTDFPS
+289 DRLPLLDTDFPS
-301 LWLTPNSG
+301 LWLTPNSE

-324 LFAAPLDSLLSGDIP
+324 LFTAPADSLMSGDIP
-339 WVRISEEADLVTAFA
+339 WVGISEEADLVTGFA

-365 QDAPRYKLIK
+365 QDAPRYQLIK
-375 TNLAAPDLDT
+375 TTLASPDLDT
-385 ADVVIAPGELV
+385 ADVVIAPGEMV

-401 AAKDALYIDAFQDG
+401 AAKDALYVNALQDG
-415 VNKVIRVAPDEK
+415 VNKVIRVAPNQ
-427 TEVLNTPRASA
+427 TAEVLNTPRAGA
-438 GYISSVSPEV
+438 GYISSASPEF

-467 EPTAGTFTDTGMV
+467 EPTAGTFSDTGMV

-486 NLEGF
+486 NLEGY

-526 YGYGSYGFPMP
+526 YGYGSYGFPSD

-543 RLAWLERGGVFAIAH
+543 RLAWLERGGVYAIAH

-581 WLDLIASAEYLV
+581 WLDLIACAEYLV
-593 EEGYTAP
+593 DKGYTSP

-628 AVMQVGMLDAI
+628 AVIQVGMLDAI

-675 REGVNYPATLLT
+675 QEGVTYPATLLT

-710 NGEDGAPVLLR
+710 NAADGPPVLLR
-721 VVFDAG
+721 VEFDSG
-727 HGIGSTRDQVLLE
+727 HGIGSTREQVLSKV
-740 IADTYSFL
+740 ADIYSFL
-748 FSQLDKDQH
+748 FWQLDKEQH

>member
-1 MLLCSPRLQWYPKM
+1 MR
-15 QINRHWKL
+15 INRHWKL
-23 ITSTLLALAL
+23 ITSTLLASAML
-33 FTACGEENSDKQAS
+33 TACGGEESNKQAS
-47 MTAASE
+47 LDTAAE
-53 SATGHT
+53 SAAGPA
-59 APVARVENTADTHWG
+59 APIARIENTTDTHWG

-102 TESVLAGSPI
+102 TESVLAELPM
-112 REEIYE
+112 REKIYE
-118 RLIELDQGAP
+118 RLVELDQGAP
-128 YTTFAVRRLANGDK
+128 YTTFGVRRLANGDM

-169 VDPETLAAEGEQHYS
+169 VDPETLGAEGEQHYS

-190 SWDGG
+190 SSDGS

-208 TSYHIMDIASG
+208 TSYHIMEVASG
-219 RAVDAPIDNIET
+219 NAADAPIDNIET

-269 YHELGTDSDD
+269 YHELGTDPGDD
-279 DPVIAAYELS
+279 AVIAAYELS
-289 NRLPLIDTDFPS
+289 DRLPLLDTDFPS
-301 LWLTPNSG
+301 LWLTPNSE

-324 LFAAPLDSLLSGDIP
+324 LFTAPVDSLLSGDIP
-339 WVRISEEADLVTAFA
+339 WVRISEEADLVTGFA

-365 QDAPRYKLIK
+365 QDAPRYQLIK
-375 TNLAAPDLDT
+375 TSLAAPDLDT
-385 ADVVIAPGELV
+385 ADVVIGPGKMV

-401 AAKDALYIDAFQDG
+401 AAKDALYVDALQDG
-415 VNKVIRVAPDEK
+415 LNKVIRVAPDK
-427 TEVLNTPRASA
+427 MMEVLNTPRAGA

-458 IQGGVRYAY
+458 IQGGVRYVY

-526 YGYGSYGFPMP
+526 YGYGSYGISMDM
-537 VFFSPT
+537 FFSPT
-543 RLAWLERGGVFAIAH
+543 RLAWLERGGVYAIAH

-581 WLDLIASAEYLV
+581 WLDLIACAEYLV
-593 EEGYTAP
+593 DKGYTAP

-618 ITTRPDLFGA
+618 VTTRPDLFGA

-669 SSYHHV
+669 SSYHNV
-675 REGVNYPATLLT
+675 QEGVAYPAALLT
-687 HGYNDNRVNVWMSGK
+687 HGYNDNRVNVWNSGK
-702 MAARLQAA
+702 MAAKLQAA
-710 NGEDGAPVLLR
+710 NGDDGAPVLLR
-721 VVFDAG
+721 VVFDSG
-727 HGIGSTRDQVLLE
+727 HGIGSTRDQILSKV
-740 IADTYSFL
+740 ADTYAFL
-748 FSQLDKDQH
+748 FSQLDKGQH

>member
-1 MLLCSPRLQWYPKM
+1 MLIDR
-15 QINRHWKL
+15 RWKI
-23 ITSTLLALAL
+23 ITSTLLASAML
-33 FTACGEENSDKQAS
+33 TACGGEESNKQS
-47 MTAASE
+47 PLDTAAE
-53 SATGHT
+53 SAAGPA
-59 APVARVENTADTHWG
+59 APIARVENTTDTHWG
-74 VEVDDPYRYMED
+74 VEVDDPYRYMEN

-92 VEWFKGQAEY
+92 VGWFKGQAEY
-102 TESVLAGSPI
+102 TESVLAELPM

-128 YTTFAVRRLANGDK
+128 YTTYGVRRLANGDK

-169 VDPETLAAEGEQHYS
+169 VDPETLGAEGEQHFS
-184 LGTYMP
+184 LGAYMP
-190 SWDGG
+190 SWDGS

-208 TSYHIMDIASG
+208 TSYHIMEVASG
-219 RAVDAPIDNIET
+219 NAADAPIDNIET

-269 YHELGTDSDD
+269 YHELGTDAGE
-279 DPVIAAYELS
+279 DPVIAAYQLS
-289 NRLPLIDTDFPS
+289 DRLSLLDTDFPS
-301 LWLTPNSG
+301 LWLTPNSE

-324 LFAAPLDSLLSGDIP
+324 LFTAPVDSLLSGDIP
-339 WVRISEEADLVTAFA
+339 WVRISEEADLVTDFA
-354 VMGDDIYLLTA
+354 VMDDDIYLLTA
-365 QDAPRYKLIK
+365 HDAPRYQLIK

-385 ADVVIAPGELV
+385 ADVIIAPGEMV

-401 AAKDALYIDAFQDG
+401 AAKDALYVDTLQDG
-415 VNKVIRVAPDEK
+415 LNKVIRVAPDE
-427 TEVLNTPRASA
+427 TMEVLETPRAGA
-438 GYISSVSPEV
+438 GYISSVSPEL

-526 YGYGSYGFPMP
+526 YGYGSYGFPMD

-593 EEGYTAP
+593 DKGYTSP
-600 AHMAPMGGSAGG
+600 ANMAPMGGSAGG

-618 ITTRPDLFGA
+618 VTARPDLFGA
-628 AVMQVGMLDAI
+628 VVMQVGMLDAI

-675 REGVNYPATLLT
+675 REGVTYPAALLT

-710 NGEDGAPVLLR
+710 NGEDGPPVLLR
-721 VVFDAG
+721 VEFDSG
-727 HGIGSTRDQVLLE
+727 HGIGSTRDQVLSQV
-740 IADTYSFL
+740 ADTYSFL
-748 FSQLDKDQH
+748 FWQLDKDQH

>member
-1 MLLCSPRLQWYPKM
+1 MR
-15 QINRHWKL
+15 INAHWKL
-23 ITSTLLALAL
+23 ITSTLLASAIL
-33 FTACGEENSDKQAS
+33 TACGGDESNKQAS
-47 MTAASE
+47 LDTTAE
-53 SATGHT
+53 SATSPA
-59 APVARVENTADTHWG
+59 APIARIENTSDTHWG
-74 VEVDDPYRYMED
+74 VEVDDPYRYLED

-102 TESVLAGSPI
+102 TASVLAELPM
-112 REEIYE
+112 REAIYE

-128 YTTFAVRRLANGDK
+128 FITYGVRRLANGDM

-169 VDPETLAAEGEQHYS
+169 VDPESLGAEGEQHYS

-190 SWDGG
+190 SWDGR

-208 TSYHIMDIASG
+208 TTYHVMEVATG
-219 RAVDAPIDNIET
+219 NAVDAPIDNIET

-269 YHELGTDSDD
+269 YHALGTDAGD
-279 DPVIAAYELS
+279 DPVISAYELS
-289 NRLPLIDTDFPS
+289 DQLPLLDTDFPS
-301 LWLTPNSG
+301 LWLTPNSE
-309 HAVLKVKHGDNNEIS
+309 HAVLKVKHGDNSEIS
-324 LFAAPLDSLLSGDIP
+324 LFTAPADSLLSGDIP
-339 WVRISEEADLVTAFA
+339 WVRISEESDLVNDFA
-354 VMGDDIYLLTA
+354 VMGDDIYLQTA
-365 QDAPRYKLIK
+365 RKAPRYQLVK

-385 ADVVIAPGELV
+385 ADVVIAPSELV
-396 LSDVV
+396 LSGVG
-401 AAKDALYIDAFQDG
+401 AAKDALYVDAIQDG
-415 VNKVIRVAPDEK
+415 LNKVIRVAPD
-427 TEVLNTPRASA
+427 TPMEVLEPPRGGA

-448 DGILLYETSW
+448 EGILLYETSW
-458 IQGGVRYAY
+458 IRGGVRYAY
-467 EPTAGTFTDTGMV
+467 QPTAGTFTDTGMV

-496 LVSSHDGTQVPLSIL
+496 LVSSHDGTEVPLTIL

-526 YGYGSYGFPMP
+526 YGYGSYGIPMD

-581 WLDLIASAEYLV
+581 WLDLIACAEYLV
-593 EEGYTAP
+593 DKGYTAP

-618 ITTRPDLFGA
+618 VTARPDLFGA
-628 AVMQVGMLDAI
+628 AVMQVGILDAI

-675 REGVNYPATLLT
+675 REGVTYPATLLT

-710 NGEDGAPVLLR
+710 NGEDGPPVLLR
-721 VVFDAG
+721 VEFDAG
-727 HGIGSTRDQVLLE
+727 HGIGSTRNQVLSE
-740 IADTYSFL
+740 VADTYSFL
-748 FSQLDKDQH
+748 FWQLDKGQH

>member
-1 MLLCSPRLQWYPKM
+1 LC
-15 QINRHWKL
+15 
-23 ITSTLLALAL
+23 LLASAML
-33 FTACGEENSDKQAS
+33 TGCGGKESNKEVSGD
-47 MTAASE
+47 TAAE
-53 SATGHT
+53 SAAG
-59 APVARVENTADTHWG
+59 PVAPIARIKNVTDTHWG

-86 QDDPEV
+86 QDDPDV
-92 VEWFKGQAEY
+92 VGWFKGQAEY
-102 TESVLAGSPI
+102 TESVLAGLPM

-128 YTTFAVRRLANGDK
+128 YITYGVRRLANGDM

-152 LGKLY
+152 LAKLY

-164 SARLL
+164 SPRLL
-169 VDPETLAAEGEQHYS
+169 VDPESLGAEGEQHYS

-190 SWDGG
+190 SWDGR

-208 TSYHIMDIASG
+208 TTYHIMEVASG
-219 RAVDAPIDNIET
+219 IAADAPIDNIET

-236 MWTASG
+236 MWTARS
-242 DGFYYSRRRDLPEDA
+242 DGFYYSRRRDLPEDT

-269 YHELGTDSDD
+269 YHELGTDPGE
-279 DPVIAAYELS
+279 DPVIAAYDLS
-289 NRLPLIDTDFPS
+289 DRLPLLDTDFPS
-301 LWLTPNSG
+301 LWLTRNSE

-324 LFAAPLDSLLSGDIP
+324 LFTAPVNSLLSGDIP
-339 WVRISEEADLVTAFA
+339 WVRISEEADLVTSFA

-365 QDAPRYKLIK
+365 QDAPRYQLIK
-375 TNLAAPDLDT
+375 TNLATPDLDA
-385 ADVVIAPGELV
+385 ADVVITPGEMV
-396 LSDVV
+396 LKDVV
-401 AAKDALYIDAFQDG
+401 AAKDGLYVDALQDG
-415 VNKVIRVAPDEK
+415 LSKVIRVTPDRK
-427 TEVLNTPRASA
+427 TEVLKTPRAGA

-448 DGILLYETSW
+448 EGILLYETSW

-467 EPTAGTFTDTGMV
+467 EPATGMFTDTGMV

-486 NLEGF
+486 NVEGF

-526 YGYGSYGFPMP
+526 YGYGGYGISME

-543 RLAWLERGGVFAIAH
+543 RLAWLERGGVYAIAH

-572 GRMANKPNT
+572 GRMATKPNT
-581 WLDLIASAEYLV
+581 WLDLIACAEYLV
-593 EEGYTAP
+593 DKGYTAP
-600 AHMAPMGGSAGG
+600 EHMAPMGGSAGG

-618 ITTRPDLFGA
+618 ITARPDLFGA
-628 AVMQVGMLDAI
+628 AVIQVGLLDTI
-639 RAETTT
+639 RFETTT
-645 NGVPNIKEFGT
+645 NGVPNIKELGT
-656 VTDEEGFK
+656 VANEEGFK

-675 REGVNYPATLLT
+675 REGVTYPATLLT
-687 HGYNDNRVNVWMSGK
+687 HGYNDPRVNVWMSGK

-710 NGEDGAPVLLR
+710 NGEDGPPVLLR
-721 VVFDAG
+721 VEFDSG
-727 HGIGSTRDQVLLE
+727 HGIGSTRDQVLSE
-740 IADTYSFL
+740 VADTYSFL
-748 FSQLDKDQH
+748 FLQLDKDQH

>member
-1 MLLCSPRLQWYPKM
+1 MLKNCR
-15 QINRHWKL
+15 WKL
-23 ITSTLLALAL
+23 ITVALLASAL
-33 FTACGEENSDKQAS
+33 LTACGTKESNTEVPGGTAVES
-47 MTAASE
+47 AASP
-53 SATGHT
+53 A
-59 APVARVENTADTHWG
+59 APIARIENTTDTHWG
-74 VEVDDPYRYMED
+74 VEVDDPYRYLED

-102 TESVLAGSPI
+102 TESVLAGLPM
-112 REEIYE
+112 REKIYE

-128 YTTFAVRRLANGDK
+128 YVTYGVNRLANGDM

-157 YHPADSD
+157 YHPAE
-164 SARLL
+164 SASPRLL
-169 VDPETLAAEGEQHYS
+169 VDPETLGAEGEQHYS
-184 LGTYMP
+184 LDTYMP
-190 SWDGG
+190 SWDGR
-195 YVTYGLAQGGSEL
+195 YLTYGLAQGGSEL
-208 TSYHIMDIASG
+208 TTYYIMKIASG
-219 RAVDAPIDNIET
+219 TAVDVPIDNIET

-269 YHELGTDSDD
+269 FHELGTDPGD

-289 NRLPLIDTDFPS
+289 DRLPLLDTDFPS
-301 LWLTPNSG
+301 LWLTPNSR

-324 LFAAPLDSLLSGDIP
+324 LFTAPVDSLLSGDIP
-339 WVRISEEADLVTAFA
+339 WVRISEEADLVTDFA

-365 QDAPRYKLIK
+365 QDAPRYQLIR

-385 ADVVIAPGELV
+385 ADVVIAPGDMV
-396 LSDVV
+396 LSSVV
-401 AAKDALYIDAFQDG
+401 AAKDALYVDALQDG
-415 VNKVIRVAPDEK
+415 VNKVIRLAPGK
-427 TEVLNTPRASA
+427 TAEVLKTPRAGA

-448 DGILLYETSW
+448 NGILLYETSW

-467 EPTAGTFTDTGMV
+467 EPAAGTFEDTGMI

-486 NLEGF
+486 NLDGF

-526 YGYGSYGFPMP
+526 YGYGSYGIPSD
-537 VFFSPT
+537 VFFSPL
-543 RLAWLERGGVFAIAH
+543 RLAWLERGGIFAIAH

-581 WLDLIASAEYLV
+581 WLDLIACAEYLV
-593 EEGYTAP
+593 DKGYTAP

-618 ITTRPDLFGA
+618 ITTRPDLFRA
-628 AVMQVGMLDAI
+628 AVIQVGMLDAI

-675 REGVNYPATLLT
+675 REGVTYPATLLT
-687 HGYNDNRVNVWMSGK
+687 HGYNDPRVNVWMSGK

-710 NGEDGAPVLLR
+710 NGDDGPPVLLR
-721 VVFDAG
+721 VDFDSG
-727 HGIGSTRDQVLLE
+727 HGIGSTRDQLLSQV
-740 IADTYSFL
+740 ADIYSFL
-748 FSQLDKDQH
+748 YWQLDEDQH

>member
-1 MLLCSPRLQWYPKM
+1 MLM
-15 QINRHWKL
+15 NRHWKL
-23 ITSTLLALAL
+23 ITLTLLASAML
-33 FTACGEENSDKQAS
+33 TACGARESDKNVSGQ
-47 MTAASE
+47 TADE
-53 SATGHT
+53 SA
-59 APVARVENTADTHWG
+59 APVARIENIADIHWG

-86 QDDPEV
+86 QDDPDV

-102 TESVLAGSPI
+102 TESVLATLPM

-128 YTTFAVRRLANGDK
+128 FTTYGVRRLANGGM
-142 FYMRRNAGEN
+142 FYLRRNAGEN
-152 LGKLY
+152 LDKLY
-157 YHPADSD
+157 YHPAGSD

-169 VDPETLAAEGEQHYS
+169 VDPETLGAEGEQHYS

-190 SWDGG
+190 SWDGN
-195 YVTYGLAQGGSEL
+195 YVAYGLAQGGSEL
-208 TSYHIMDIASG
+208 TTYHIMEVASG
-219 RAVDAPIDNIET
+219 KAVDAPIDNIET

-236 MWTASG
+236 MWTDSG
-242 DGFYYSRRRDLPEDA
+242 DGFFYSRRRDLPADA
-257 PETEIY
+257 PQTEIY

-269 YHELGTDSDD
+269 YHELGTDPGD

-289 NRLPLIDTDFPS
+289 DRLQILDTDFPS
-301 LWLTPNSG
+301 MWLTPGSG

-324 LFAAPLDSLLSGDIP
+324 LFTAPVDSLLSGDIP
-339 WVRISEEADLVTAFA
+339 WKRISEEADLVTGFA

-365 QDAPRYKLIK
+365 QDAPRYQLIK
-375 TNLAAPDLDT
+375 TSLAAPDLDN
-385 ADVVIAPGELV
+385 ADVVIAPGEIV
-396 LSDVV
+396 LREVV
-401 AAKDALYIDAFQDG
+401 AARDALYVDTLRDG
-415 VNKVIRVAPDEK
+415 VAKVIRVVPYK
-427 TEVLNTPRASA
+427 TTEILTTPRAGA
-438 GYISSVSPEV
+438 GYVSSASPEV
-448 DGILLYETSW
+448 EGILLYETSW
-458 IQGGVRYAY
+458 IQGGIRYAY
-467 EPTAGTFTDTGMV
+467 EPTGGTFTDTGMV

-496 LVSSHDGTQVPLSIL
+496 LVPSHDGTLVPLSIL

-526 YGYGSYGFPMP
+526 YGYGSYGFSQDM
-537 VFFSPT
+537 FFSPI

-581 WLDLIASAEYLV
+581 WLDLIACAEYLV
-593 EEGYTAP
+593 DKGYTEP

-618 ITTRPDLFGA
+618 MTTRPDLFGA
-628 AVMQVGMLDAI
+628 AVIQVGMLDAV

-656 VTDEEGFK
+656 VTEEEGFK

-675 REGVNYPATLLT
+675 REGVTYPPTLLT
-687 HGYNDNRVNVWMSGK
+687 HGYNDPRVNVWMSGK

-710 NGEDGAPVLLR
+710 NGEDGPPVLLR
-721 VVFDAG
+721 VEFDSG
-727 HGIGSTRDQVLLE
+727 HGVGSTRDQLLSMY
-740 IADTYSFL
+740 ADVYSFL
-748 FSQLDKDQH
+748 FWQLDQDRH